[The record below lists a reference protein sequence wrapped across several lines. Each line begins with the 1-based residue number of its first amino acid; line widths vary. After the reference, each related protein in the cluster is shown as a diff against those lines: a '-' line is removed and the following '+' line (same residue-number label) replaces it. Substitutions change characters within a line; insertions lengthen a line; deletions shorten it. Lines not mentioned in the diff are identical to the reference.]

1 MPKTR
6 SSARINGRSTAPD
19 PSASTAAA
27 GPAASGSG
35 ASSARAAP
43 APLASTSRAQ
53 GAHAARRSSAV
64 VVAAGGGGAAAAGPR
79 RKGQARAADPSG
91 GGARAAA
98 AEGGDRASAGTSTKR
113 IKRSDSS
120 TPSPAPSSSDG
131 GAGDGSGTPLPVKA
145 DDDDLDGGAGGSLS
159 PNARTPAL
167 APPPALPTDHFTLL
181 SSELIS
187 LVMAH
192 LAAVPAAA
200 APDTKPDL
208 HSLAMVALTCK
219 RLLPHARVALY
230 RDLRVETRVQA
241 HAVHRTLHGS
251 DISKSV
257 RSVTANVESMA
268 KTSSQWIGAS
278 PASLSLFALCLSRSR
293 RC

>member
-1 MPKTR
+1 MPR
-6 SSARINGRSTAPD
+6 Q
-19 PSASTAAA
+19 
-27 GPAASGSG
+27 PAQH
-35 ASSARAAP
+35 P
-43 APLASTSRAQ
+43 PASTSRAQ
-53 GAHAARRSSAV
+53 GSHATRRSSAV
-64 VVAAGGGGAAAAGPR
+64 VVAAGGGGGAAAAAGAR
-79 RKGQARAADPSG
+79 RKGKARAADPSG

-98 AEGGDRASAGTSTKR
+98 AEGDDRASASTSTKR

-159 PNARTPAL
+159 PNARTPAP
-167 APPPALPTDHFTLL
+167 APRPALPTDHFTLL